1 MLVLSRLANEEVV
14 IGGVR
19 LKVIGLE
26 HGRVKLGFSGPR
38 DVLICRGEVLHDRQ
52 EVLPLERYMPR
63 RKAG

>member
-1 MLVLSRLANEEVV
+1 MLVIQRTISQEVI

-19 LKVIGLE
+19 LKIIDAG

-38 DVLICRGEVLHDRQ
+38 DVLICRGEVLHDRE
-52 EVLPLERYMPR
+52 EVVPLKQYMPR